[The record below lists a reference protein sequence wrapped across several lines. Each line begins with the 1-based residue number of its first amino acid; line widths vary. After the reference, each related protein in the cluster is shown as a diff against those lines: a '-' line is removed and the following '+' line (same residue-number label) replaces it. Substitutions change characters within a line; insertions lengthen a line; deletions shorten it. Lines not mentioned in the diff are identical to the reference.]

1 MVHAM
6 ITNFTAK
13 FSQNAEKM
21 KASEIRELLKL
32 TNKPGM
38 ISLAGGLPDPATF
51 PVEIIKDLTRDVVDN
66 HSKAALQYSTTEGV
80 PALREIIA
88 KKFHGEETSP
98 DNILITT
105 GSQQALDIIAK
116 TFIDPNDKVI
126 VSEPTY
132 LGAVTA
138 FKSYQARFV
147 TVPADDHGMDINMLE
162 ETLDRIYGS
171 GDSVKFVYTVPN
183 FHNPNGSTMS
193 LKRRKKL
200 VQLAEEYDLLLVED
214 DPYGQLRYIGKSLP
228 RIHELSPDRTIYMST
243 FSKIMVPAMR
253 LGWNV
258 IPEEVH
264 TKMVIGKQ
272 SVDLCTS
279 AFNQYIALGFL
290 EQGHYEPHI
299 ERIKKNY
306 GEKRKVM
313 LDCLDKHFPE
323 NAHWTKPEGGMFL
336 WATLDNRIDTRK
348 MFRRAL
354 EANVAYVM
362 GGAFYP
368 NGGGH
373 NTMRLNFS
381 FSSPKVL
388 CQGVARLG
396 GVIEQEMMLRTHA
409 LPEWANL
416 NFP

>member
-1 MVHAM
+1 M
-6 ITNFTAK
+6 ITNFESK
-13 FSQNAEKM
+13 FSVNAEAM

-51 PVEIIKDLTRDVVDN
+51 PVNAIKDLTLDVVEN
-66 HSKAALQYSTTEGV
+66 HAKSALQYSTTEGV

-88 KKFHGEETSP
+88 SKFHNDKESP
-98 DNILITT
+98 DNILIST
-105 GSQQALDIIAK
+105 GSQEGLDIIGK
-116 TFIDPNDKVI
+116 TFIDPGDKII

-138 FKSYQARFV
+138 FKSYRTKFV
-147 TVPADDHGMDINMLE
+147 TVEADDRGMNVDSLE
-162 ETLDRIYGS
+162 DKLDHIYGK
-171 GDSVKFVYTVPN
+171 GDLVKFVYTVPN

-193 LKRRKKL
+193 MRRRKKL
-200 VQLAEEYDLLLVED
+200 VKLADEYDLIIIED
-214 DPYGQLRYIGKSLP
+214 DPYGQLRYIGESLP
-228 RIHELSPDRTIYMST
+228 KIKDLSPDRTIYMST

-258 IPEEVH
+258 IPEEIH
-264 TKMVIGKQ
+264 SKMVICKQ
-272 SVDLCTS
+272 SIDLCTS
-279 AFNQYIALGFL
+279 AFNQYLALGFL
-290 EQGHYEPHI
+290 EKGYFEPHI
-299 ERIKKNY
+299 EMIKKNY

-313 LDCLDKHFPE
+313 LKYLDKYFPE
-323 NAHWTKPEGGMFL
+323 SASWTKPEGGMFL

-348 MFRRAL
+348 MFNRAL

-381 FSSPKVL
+381 FSKPDILKE
-388 CQGVARLG
+388 GVKRLG
-396 GVIEQEMMLRTHA
+396 KVIENELTLRSHP